1 MNSMKTLMLDLLKS
15 FLGIG
20 FLPKANISGAILI
33 VGGAPWSNAQRG
45 VENNETGI
53 NISRFSCRYYLA
65 VNEKLPSNVGEPIA
79 RAQSD
84 KFSRDIKLAGEV
96 LVGGGGV
103 MAFTMA
109 AACTLANDVAV
120 FSPTA
125 GTILLD
131 EVTESQERAGW
142 RSLDMSLSSDPGLVI

>member
-1 MNSMKTLMLDLLKS
+1 MKLMKMFLKQLFRSLLG
-15 FLGIG
+15 LGYW
-20 FLPKANISGAILI
+20 KHARCSGAILI

-45 VENNETGI
+45 VESNETGI

-109 AACTLANDVAV
+109 AACTIVNDTAV
-120 FSPTA
+120 FAPTA
-125 GTILLD
+125 GSILLD

-142 RSLDMSLSSDPGLVI
+142 RAIDMNLSSDPGLII

>member
-1 MNSMKTLMLDLLKS
+1 MKTFLVGLIKS

-20 FLPKANISGAILI
+20 FLPKARISGAILI

-45 VENNETGI
+45 VESNETGI
-53 NISRFSCRYYLA
+53 NISRFSCRYYLE
-65 VNEKLPSNVGEPIA
+65 VNEKLPSNVGQTIA
-79 RAQSD
+79 RAQAD

-109 AACTLANDVAV
+109 TACTLVNDVTV

-131 EVTESQERAGW
+131 EVTEAQERAGW
-142 RSLDMSLSSDPGLVI
+142 RNIDMSLSSDPECTV

>member
-1 MNSMKTLMLDLLKS
+1 MKTFLLNLVQS
-15 FLGIG
+15 FFGIG
-20 FLPKANISGAILI
+20 FLPKARISGAILI
-33 VGGAPWSNAQRG
+33 VGGAPWEDAQRG

-109 AACTLANDVAV
+109 TACTLANDIST
-120 FSPTA
+120 FGPTA
-125 GTILLD
+125 GTVLLD

-142 RSLDMSLSSDPGLVI
+142 RAIDMSLSSDPGLVLA